1 MVSYKGRL
9 FIASNAGVY
18 EYYNHQL
25 SYVDIFSQFLPEIP
39 EVFYKYLGT
48 EDISISNHRFYIS
61 TNVGLIYTDEFT
73 DVNDI
78 TNPPKSNLKLYP
90 NIVSNATEELTLEAE
105 VDMSVKSI
113 ELYDMSGKVVTK
125 LEGISNIRN
134 GINSL
139 KFDYSVSGKY
149 FLTIKTVKDNFIVPL
164 IIKN

>member
-1 MVSYKGRL
+1 
-9 FIASNAGVY
+9 
-18 EYYNHQL
+18 
-25 SYVDIFSQFLPEIP
+25 
-39 EVFYKYLGT
+39 
-48 EDISISNHRFYIS
+48 
-61 TNVGLIYTDEFT
+61 
-73 DVNDI
+73 VNDI